1 MRLSEALAKSINT
14 VAVQV
19 SQYVGLDKVIEAAKR
34 LGVTTDLPAIPSLAL
49 GGVSMS
55 LEELTSA
62 YLPFADGGLRPA
74 PYAIEEIEDQNYEI
88 VYQHPDAPAL
98 RVLTPEVS
106 EEMNNLLFQVM
117 NSGTGRGANLGDRVA
132 AGKTG
137 TTNDWRDAWFIGYTA
152 QLVAGVWVG
161 NDDFHPMDRVSG
173 GRIPARIWKEFMT
186 SASQGLPLEPIPGAY
201 PTATFGDQS
210 ALLDFY
216 TDVLD
221 GLQRVRR
228 DGNPRR
234 DRQRRWF

>member
-1 MRLSEALAKSINT
+1 CCSISFITPKGHLLYARANRAPSRVVDARYAGMMNEMLQQTLAYGT
-14 VAVQV
+14 
-19 SQYVGLDKVIEAAKR
+19 AKHAS
-34 LGVTTDLPAIPSLAL
+34 LPGWP
-49 GGVSMS
+49 
-55 LEELTSA
+55 
-62 YLPFADGGLRPA
+62 
-74 PYAIEEIEDQNYEI
+74 
-88 VYQHPDAPAL
+88 
-98 RVLTPEVS
+98 
-106 EEMNNLLFQVM
+106 
-117 NSGTGRGANLGDRVA
+117 A

-137 TTNDWRDAWFIGYTA
+137 TSQDFRDAWFIGYTA